1 MRQTILFLAFLI
13 ALAVGSSSAFSQ
25 EKEPA
30 KKRGKQVAVGRNIFV
45 EIENK
50 KVVRVLIHAN
60 VCLREGM
67 LEHLLTRRRCK
78 EHESILAADI
88 DARDLHKALL
98 LAGLREGKPIVF
110 KPKEVPPSGAAVKIT
125 LAYKKDGKDVKVPAR
140 QWIRHAKTKKDLH
153 TDWVFVGS
161 RFMGAEDNPAKVHY
175 LANDGDV
182 ICVANFEAALLDV
195 PILSTAS
202 GVNDY
207 EAHTERIPPV
217 DTPVLVILEPVQA
230 KKK

>member
-1 MRQTILFLAFLI
+1 M
-13 ALAVGSSSAFSQ
+13 
-25 EKEPA
+25 
-30 KKRGKQVAVGRNIFV
+30 GRNVFV
-45 EIENK
+45 EIENR
-50 KVVRVLIHAN
+50 KVVRVLVQAN
-60 VCLREGM
+60 VCLRQGM

-110 KPKEVPPSGAAVKIT
+110 KPKELPPSGAAVKIT

-217 DTPVLVILEPVQA
+217 DTPVLVILEPVRE
-230 KKK
+230 KKKN